1 MGKWRPAKGGA
12 KKYLHEI
19 TASLAKKNRL
29 ESARKAAAVE
39 FENGG
44 TRICLEAAKAA
55 FGLPP
60 KTTVIY

>member
-1 MGKWRPAKGGA
+1 M
-12 KKYLHEI
+12 HEI

-29 ESARKAAAVE
+29 ESARKEAAME

-44 TRICLEAAKAA
+44 ARICLEAAKAA

>member
-1 MGKWRPAKGGA
+1 MKAQGGP
-12 KKYLHEI
+12 KKYLHEV

-29 ESARKAAAVE
+29 ESARKEAAME

-44 TRICLEAAKAA
+44 ARICLEAAKAA

-60 KTTVIY
+60 KTTVI